1 MRRAAIDA
9 DIFFFSISH
18 KSESLTKRD
27 INPYDI
33 KKFLFHP
40 VVSKFLILHTQC
52 SKEVKQILLNSMIL
66 AQKGYLLLVN
76 YVGIGF
82 SL

>member
-1 MRRAAIDA
+1 MAMRRAAIDA

-33 KKFLFHP
+33 KNFY
-40 VVSKFLILHTQC
+40 S
-52 SKEVKQILLNSMIL
+52 IL
-66 AQKGYLLLVN
+66 AVILISRSAFPYP
-76 YVGIGF
+76 
-82 SL
+82 SLEK